1 MTTLQAKATRD
12 QCAAI
17 RKDAWEK
24 YELMEHCLDEREW
37 EGAADLLDRANRLM
51 ALAARLE
58 ERQAKYSQST
68 VTADVAGTAGSMS
81 FDAFADMT
89 ERERLNRAAGLS

>member
-1 MTTLQAKATRD
+1 MRTLQAQAAFD

-17 RKDAWEK
+17 RKEANDL
-24 YELMEHCLDEREW
+24 YDLMDHCLTEGEW

-58 ERQAKYSQST
+58 MRQS
-68 VTADVAGTAGSMS
+68 VLVAAS
-81 FDAFADMT
+81 DATPMT
-89 ERERLNRAAGLS
+89 ELEALNQSVGLVQ

>member
-1 MTTLQAKATRD
+1 MRTLQAQAAFD

-17 RKDAWEK
+17 RKEANDL
-24 YELMEHCLDEREW
+24 YDLMDHCLTEGEW

-58 ERQAKYSQST
+58 MRQDAR
-68 VTADVAGTAGSMS
+68 VAAEALLTISDEHNAINV
-81 FDAFADMT
+81 AV
-89 ERERLNRAAGLS
+89 RELMQ